1 MAKPASSKRGL
12 TLLQCSDWGQKG
24 WWEQAMCKSLTSF
37 QKPLQPPGLLG
48 LWTRETGRKKTQAKI
63 LAGKS
68 REGEVERGLRKGR
81 VTINCSRMPPE
92 GHHRRQREGEK
103 ILLGIRTARWCLL
116 GSTRNATPPPDSAS
130 VTLYSVKKPPK
141 T

>member
-12 TLLQCSDWGQKG
+12 TLFQCSDRGQKG

-37 QKPLQPPGLLG
+37 QKPLQPPGLL
-48 LWTRETGRKKTQAKI
+48 WKRETQGERKPRLRYWQGRVEK
-63 LAGKS
+63 GKS
-68 REGEVERGLRKGR
+68 ERGLRKGR

-103 ILLGIRTARWCLL
+103 ILLGIRTTRWCLL
-116 GSTRNATPPPDSAS
+116 GSTRNATPPHDSAS